1 MKKQPS
7 LDAQEVKRIVGSLK
21 KDLLV
26 LLDELVAINSYS
38 HNAEGVAQMAEAVGE
53 ALPSP
58 LELQSVTT
66 SKKETLWTC
75 RYGPS
80 GEDPILLV
88 GHLDTVF
95 PPGTFD
101 RAWSFMIPT
110 CMALALLT

>member
-7 LDAQEVKRIVGSLK
+7 LDAQEVKRIVGSLE

-38 HNAEGVAQMAEAVGE
+38 HNTEGIAQMAEAVGG

-58 LELQSVTT
+58 LKLHRVTT

-75 RYGPS
+75 HSGP
-80 GEDPILLV
+80 
-88 GHLDTVF
+88 
-95 PPGTFD
+95 
-101 RAWSFMIPT
+101 
-110 CMALALLT
+110 ALLT